1 MNTPTILDGGMG
13 QELIARTQRT
23 ITSLW
28 STKVL
33 LEEPEL
39 VEDVHDAYFLAGADV
54 ATTNSYAIH
63 RDRLRDYDI
72 EDQFESLLLRACSIA
87 NKSRDKF
94 GSGMIAGSLGPN
106 ARSYRPDLV
115 LSIEEG
121 IELYS
126 EIAGILAPQV
136 DVFLL
141 ETMVSL
147 KQATGALIGA
157 SAHNKPVWLSI
168 TVSDE
173 DGSLLRSGEPI
184 SQILTLA
191 KQNNAAAVLVNCSS
205 PEAVT
210 QALKVLSGNELV
222 IGGYANGFT
231 RITDN
236 FKTDYAS
243 TVEQLETR
251 KDLDPTTYLKFAQDW
266 RALGAEIIGG
276 CCEVGPEH
284 IKVLAQYFKN

>member
-1 MNTPTILDGGMG
+1 
-13 QELIARTQRT
+13 
-23 ITSLW
+23 
-28 STKVL
+28 
-33 LEEPEL
+33 
-39 VEDVHDAYFLAGADV
+39 
-54 ATTNSYAIH
+54 
-63 RDRLRDYDI
+63 
-72 EDQFESLLLRACSIA
+72 
-87 NKSRDKF
+87 
-94 GSGMIAGSLGPN
+94 
-106 ARSYRPDLV
+106 
-115 LSIEEG
+115 
-121 IELYS
+121 
-126 EIAGILAPQV
+126 
-136 DVFLL
+136 
-141 ETMVSL
+141 MVSL